1 MALRG
6 SVKSESAYPKCHR
19 TCSRSTPCKPSSFR
33 TFKPS
38 NLIAGQAP
46 ELPRH
51 IRLLL
56 PLLRS
61 RPGGVRSRAIARVP
75 EPVIKHAHKFSGGE
89 GGIRTHGTVSRTQHF
104 QCCQLSRSCTSPD
117 LFMCESAG
125 GEGGIRTHGT
135 LAGTTVFETARF
147 SHSRTSPLLSLFAF

>member
-1 MALRG
+1 MRESIRDIGSRICRAPTTRG
-6 SVKSESAYPKCHR
+6 
-19 TCSRSTPCKPSSFR
+19 RSTLRSSERF
-33 TFKPS
+33 
-38 NLIAGQAP
+38 AGQAP

-75 EPVIKHAHKFSGGE
+75 EPVIINRNQWVIGGE

-104 QCCQLSRSCTSPD
+104 QCCQLSRSCTSPG
-117 LFMCESAG
+117 SAIKIG
-125 GEGGIRTHGT
+125 DH
-135 LAGTTVFETARF
+135 
-147 SHSRTSPLLSLFAF
+147 LLWSSVSNFNPVKL